1 MQLEAFEHMKCDPE
15 GIFGID
21 IDLHADVLRQVD
33 TALQW
38 LNENHLMNEGLWR
51 VSGSRTEVKRLRAV
65 VDEQGGFPLDEIA
78 KSELMTGL
86 LVLFLQRLPGG
97 LIDIETTAIVLNG
110 ECTAESVMQIIV
122 TRISTN
128 KFQLLNMFLDH
139 WRRVVL
145 TPENKLNANG
155 IATCVFG
162 VVFPGIIDMR
172 LIPIVENM
180 LKTPQATKVD
190 MNESNNGHDWQ
201 TTSGA
206 LRQQPT
212 ISVDDP
218 ENRLREEDSIFGT
231 LSPEQ
236 KAKPHVGM
244 AEPDPDTRKP
254 SAANQEGKAELAGSA
269 TSTPSLGPISDPADN
284 SELLAELAAYRD
296 APETFYNPQIGA
308 ALDAIA
314 LNDLEAF
321 KEAVLTMHPGEMV
334 FDSGEAAVRVRD
346 RLNLPNPDAPA
357 MTLVSLTR

>member
-1 MQLEAFEHMKCDPE
+1 MQLETFEHMKSDPE

-21 IDLHADVLRQVD
+21 IDLCAGVLRQVD
-33 TALQW
+33 AALQW

-65 VDEQGGFPLDEIA
+65 VDERGGFPLDEIE

-110 ECTAESVMQIIV
+110 EYTAENVMQIIV

-162 VVFPGIIDMR
+162 VVFPGIMDMR
-172 LIPIVENM
+172 LIPIVENL
-180 LKTPQATKVD
+180 LKTQATKVD
-190 MNESNNGHDWQ
+190 MNESNSGPGWQ
-201 TTSGA
+201 TMNGA
-206 LRQQPT
+206 LREQPT
-212 ISVDDP
+212 INVDDP

-231 LSPEQ
+231 SSPEQ

-244 AEPDPDTRKP
+244 AEPGPDTRKP
-254 SAANQEGKAELAGSA
+254 SAANQGGKPAGSA

-308 ALDAIA
+308 ALDGIA

-321 KEAVLTMHPGEMV
+321 KEAMLTIHPGEMV

-357 MTLVSLTR
+357 MTLVSLAR